1 MSKRST
7 RIYSIAFVFLIIL
20 SGLSFGFLV
29 GRSQQAKADQ
39 ASEQVQLL
47 NNQVKVSNVLVVKGA
62 NALRKL
68 LVK

>member
-29 GRSQQAKADQ
+29 GRSQHAKADQ

>member
-7 RIYSIAFVFLIIL
+7 RIYSIAFVFLLIL

-47 NNQVKVSNVLVVKGA
+47 NNQVKVSTVLVVKGA